1 MGHERLG
8 ILPKTKPW
16 VRIVEELTSSDLDED
31 KVKVVASQ
39 TLENVRNRLVKI
51 DEDSGVIA
59 SFKFLVTLAVSGQFD
74 NPLSFL
80 LDSNVDIG
88 TNASPY
94 FIAKALHKY
103 VESNIG
109 SLEYGEIARTAAVDA
124 ISIWHDKNRQ
134 QLGMFDTDKNSMETW
149 RGTGRGDGF
158 CEISRLFF
166 AKTTERYLNYFLER
180 ALSASVNTLDQRES
194 LRKRLTEHVDIA
206 SKHAFE
212 TAKITQSFAAGW
224 FNKHAD
230 RKVPP
235 DGEIRSFL
243 RIAFGKLRE
252 ELRREEAK

>member
-16 VRIVEELTSSDLDED
+16 VRIVDELMSSDLAED

-39 TLENVRNRLVKI
+39 TLENVRDRLNKI
-51 DEDSGVIA
+51 EEDPGVIA
-59 SFKFLVTLAVSGQFD
+59 SFKFLVTLAVSSQFE
-74 NPLSFL
+74 NPLGFL
-80 LDSNVDIG
+80 TDSNVDIG

-124 ISIWHDKNRQ
+124 VSIWHNKNSQ
-134 QLGMFDTDKNSMETW
+134 QLRMFDTDKNSVETW
-149 RGTGRGDGF
+149 RGTGGGDGF

-180 ALSASVNTLDQRES
+180 TLSSSVKTLDERES
-194 LRKRLTEHVDIA
+194 LRKRLNEHVDIA
-206 SKHAFE
+206 SQHAFE

-235 DGEIRSFL
+235 DAEIRSFL
-243 RIAFGKLRE
+243 RVAFGKLRE
-252 ELRREEAK
+252 ELRREEIK

>member
-16 VRIVEELTSSDLDED
+16 IRIVDELMSSDLAED
-31 KVKVVASQ
+31 KVKIVASQ
-39 TLENVRNRLVKI
+39 TIENVRDRLNEV
-51 DEDSGVIA
+51 EGDSGVIA
-59 SFKFLVTLAVSGQFD
+59 SFKFLVTLAVSSQFA

-80 LDSNVDIG
+80 ADSNVDIG

-103 VESNIG
+103 VEATIG
-109 SLEYGEIARTAAVDA
+109 SLEYGEIARAAAVDA
-124 ISIWHDKNRQ
+124 VSIWHGKNSQ
-134 QLGMFDTDKNSMETW
+134 QLRMFDTDNNSVEAW
-149 RGTGRGDGF
+149 RGTGGGVGF

-180 ALSASVNTLDQRES
+180 ALSSSVKTLQEREA
-194 LRKRLTEHVDIA
+194 LRKRLNEHINIA
-206 SKHAFE
+206 SQHAFE

-230 RKVPP
+230 REVPS
-235 DGEIRSFL
+235 DYEIRTFL

>member
-16 VRIVEELTSSDLDED
+16 IRIVDELTSSDLAED

-39 TLENVRNRLVKI
+39 TLENVRDRLNRI
-51 DEDSGVIA
+51 EEDSGVIA
-59 SFKFLVTLAVSGQFD
+59 SFRFLVTLAVSSQFE
-74 NPLSFL
+74 NPIGFL
-80 LDSNVDIG
+80 TASNVDIG

-109 SLEYGEIARTAAVDA
+109 SLEYGEIARSAAVDA
-124 ISIWHDKNRQ
+124 VSIWHNKNSQ
-134 QLGMFDTDKNSMETW
+134 QFRMFDTDKNSVETW
-149 RGTGRGDGF
+149 RGTGGGDGF

-180 ALSASVNTLDQRES
+180 TLSSSVKTLDERES
-194 LRKRLTEHVDIA
+194 LEKRLNEHVDIA
-206 SKHAFE
+206 SQHAFE

-235 DGEIRSFL
+235 DAEIRSFL

-252 ELRREEAK
+252 ELRREETK

>member
-16 VRIVEELTSSDLDED
+16 IRVVAELTSSDYIDD
-31 KVKVVASQ
+31 KVEIVAKQ
-39 TLENVRNRLVKI
+39 TLQNVQNRFTNM
-51 DEDSGVIA
+51 DGDSGVIA
-59 SFKFLVTLAVSGQFD
+59 SFKFLVTLAVSSQFD

-80 LDSNVDIG
+80 SDSGVDIS

-94 FIAKALHKY
+94 FIAKALYKY

-109 SLEYGEIARTAAVDA
+109 SLEYGEIARAAAVDS
-124 ISIWHDKNRQ
+124 ISTWHDKNSQ
-134 QLGMFDTDKNSMETW
+134 QLRMFDTDQNSIETW

-158 CEISRLFF
+158 CEISRVFF

-180 ALSASVNTLDQRES
+180 ALSASVKTLEDRES
-194 LRKRLTEHVDIA
+194 LRMQLSEHVDIA

-224 FNKHAD
+224 FSKHANQ
-230 RKVPP
+230 KMPS
-235 DGEIRSFL
+235 DGEIYAFL

>member
-16 VRIVEELTSSDLDED
+16 IRIVDELTSSDLTED
-31 KVKVVASQ
+31 KVEVVARQ
-39 TLENVRNRLVKI
+39 TLQNVQNRLSRI
-51 DEDSGVIA
+51 DEDSGVVA
-59 SFKFLVTLAVSGQFD
+59 SFKFLVTLAVSAQFD

-80 LDSNVDIG
+80 SDSGVDIS

-109 SLEYGEIARTAAVDA
+109 SLEYGEIARAAAVDS
-124 ISIWHDKNRQ
+124 ISTWHDKNSQ
-134 QLGMFDTDKNSMETW
+134 QLRMFDTDKNSVETW

-158 CEISRLFF
+158 CEISRMFF

-180 ALSASVNTLDQRES
+180 ALSASVKTLEERDS
-194 LRKRLTEHVDIA
+194 LRTRLTEHVDIA

-230 RKVPP
+230 QKLPS

-252 ELRREEAK
+252 ELRREETK